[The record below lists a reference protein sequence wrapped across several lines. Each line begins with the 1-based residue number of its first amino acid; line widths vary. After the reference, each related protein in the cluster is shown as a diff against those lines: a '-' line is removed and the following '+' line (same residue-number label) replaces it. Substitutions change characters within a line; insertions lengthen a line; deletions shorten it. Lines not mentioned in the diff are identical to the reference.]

1 MEAYPGKI
9 KLIFKEFPLD
19 THSQAFGAAEAAVAA
34 QQQGKFWQMHD
45 SLFAHRRDLSTPTL
59 VALARNIGLDMNRFQ
74 TDFSSPA
81 TKKTILKDM
90 DDGDKAGVEGTP
102 SVFINGRKY
111 NGSLDLEPMRKVIDD
126 QLKKK

>member
-19 THSQAFGAAEAAVAA
+19 THSQALGAAQAAIAA
-34 QQQGKFWQMHD
+34 QQQGKFWEMHD
-45 SLFAHRRDLSTPTL
+45 ALFAHRKDLSNPAL

-74 TDFSSPA
+74 ADFNSQA

-111 NGSLDLEPMRKVIDD
+111 NGSLELEPMRKVIDD

>member
-1 MEAYPGKI
+1 MEVYPGKI

-19 THSQAFGAAEAAVAA
+19 THSQALGAAQAAIAA

-45 SLFAHRRDLSTPTL
+45 ALFAHRRDLSTPTL
-59 VALARNIGLDMNRFQ
+59 VALAKNIGLDMKRFEA
-74 TDFSSPA
+74 DFSSPA
-81 TKKTILKDM
+81 TKKAILKDM

-111 NGSLDLEPMRKVIDD
+111 NGSLELEPMRKVIDD